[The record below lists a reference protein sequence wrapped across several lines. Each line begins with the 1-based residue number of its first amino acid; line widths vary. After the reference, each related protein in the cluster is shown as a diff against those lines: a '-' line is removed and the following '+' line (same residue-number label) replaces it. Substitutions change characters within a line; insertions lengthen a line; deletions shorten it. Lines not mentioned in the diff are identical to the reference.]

1 MKTLVFV
8 WEGKLR
14 NIPISV
20 LYDSER
26 ERYVVERYAIAVAP
40 SLKLLD
46 PKPLLKKEVRVL
58 TAGIGKEAPSYRGK
72 AMIVYLTLNRN

>member
-1 MKTLVFV
+1 M
-8 WEGKLR
+8 
-14 NIPISV
+14 
-20 LYDSER
+20 
-26 ERYVVERYAIAVAP
+26 ERYAIAVAP

-58 TAGIGKEAPSYRGK
+58 TAGIVKEAPSYRGK

>member
-1 MKTLVFV
+1 M
-8 WEGKLR
+8 
-14 NIPISV
+14 
-20 LYDSER
+20 
-26 ERYVVERYAIAVAP
+26 ERYAIAVAP

-72 AMIVYLTLNRN
+72 AYNSLPKVEQELEAINDTMRQSEELVDEKFTKITI